1 MPRSSAR
8 SSLAVCLVLKIACV
22 MVAAPACA
30 QGDPPVGVRAAGMAG
45 AFTAVADDATAAVW
59 NPAGLASGSFVS
71 VAADG
76 SRFDGQSALFAGFG
90 SPPLALS
97 YLRSATAEVSKGRN
111 VLVAHSFGASL
122 VQSLGNT
129 GIAVGTTLKLVHGVT
144 SADGVPATAGNRFDA
159 DVGVMFSG
167 GLGQVGLTVRNIA
180 EPSFA
185 LDDSSGGEIRLD
197 RRVRA
202 GASIHL
208 SDRAL
213 VAGDVEFTKART
225 VSGVW
230 RDAALG
236 VETHPVER
244 VWLRSGVHWNTA
256 GQTAAAPIAAFG
268 GSYAIRGA
276 LMADAQASVGSAG
289 GNRGWGLGLRFVF

>member
-1 MPRSSAR
+1 M
-8 SSLAVCLVLKIACV
+8 
-22 MVAAPACA
+22 AATAAHA

-76 SRFDGQSALFAGFG
+76 NRFDRQSALFAGFG
-90 SPPLALS
+90 TPPLALS

-122 VQSLGNT
+122 VQSLGDT

-144 SADGVPATAGNRFDA
+144 SADGVPSTAGNRFDA
-159 DVGVMFSG
+159 DVGVMLSG
-167 GLGQVGLTVRNIA
+167 PLGQVGLTVRNVA

-185 LDDSSGGEIRLD
+185 LDDASGGEIRLD
-197 RRVRA
+197 RKVRA
-202 GASIHL
+202 GAAIHL

-213 VAGDVEFTKART
+213 VAGDVEFTKAMT

-236 VETHPVER
+236 VETHPVEK
-244 VWLRSGVHWNTA
+244 VWLRGGVHWNTT
-256 GQTAAAPIAAFG
+256 GTGAAPIAAFG

-276 LMADAQASVGSAG
+276 LMVDAQGSVGSSG